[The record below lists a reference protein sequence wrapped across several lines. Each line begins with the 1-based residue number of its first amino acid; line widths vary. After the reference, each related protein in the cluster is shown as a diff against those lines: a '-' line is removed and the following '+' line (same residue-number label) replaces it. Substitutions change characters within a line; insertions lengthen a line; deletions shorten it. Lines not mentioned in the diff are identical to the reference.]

1 MEIFP
6 AIDLKQGCAVR
17 LSKGEMQSAKI
28 YSKDPCE
35 LAKKF
40 EDLGAKWLH
49 LVDLDGAFAG
59 EAVNFKAI
67 ERIVKSTRLRVEVGG
82 GIRDE
87 ARIKE
92 YLSLGVDRFI
102 LGSAALKNPDF
113 VRRMAKLYCIV
124 VGIDAKEGLVAT
136 EGWAELSRVK
146 ATDLARDYA
155 NAGVCAIICTDISRD
170 GMLSGVNVEFSRSIA
185 KACGID
191 TIASGG
197 VKDMNDIIALKNAE
211 LIAGVIVG
219 KAYYEGTLNLKKAF
233 EALKNARA

>member
-1 MEIFP
+1 MEILP

-113 VRRMAKLYCIV
+113 VRRMAKLYRIV
-124 VGIDAKEGLVAT
+124 VGIDAKDGLVAT

-155 NAGVCAIICTDISRD
+155 DAGVCAIICTDISRD

-185 KACGID
+185 EASGID

-197 VKDMNDIIALKNAE
+197 VKDMSDIIALKNAE
-211 LIAGVIVG
+211 LIAGLIVG
-219 KAYYEGTLNLKKAF
+219 KAYYEGTLDLKKAF
-233 EALKNARA
+233 EAL

>member
-102 LGSAALKNPDF
+102 LGSAALKNRDF
-113 VRRMAKLYCIV
+113 VKQMAKLYRIV

-155 NAGVCAIICTDISRD
+155 DAGVCAIICTDISRD

-185 KACGID
+185 KASGID

-197 VKDMNDIIALKNAE
+197 VKDINDIIALKNAE

-219 KAYYEGTLNLKKAF
+219 KAYYEGTLDLKKAF
-233 EALKNARA
+233 EAL

>member
-67 ERIVKSTRLRVEVGG
+67 ERIVKNTRLRVEVGG

-113 VRRMAKLYCIV
+113 VKQMAKLYRIV

-136 EGWAELSRVK
+136 AGWAELSRVK

-155 NAGVCAIICTDISRD
+155 DAGVCAIICTDISRD

-185 KACGID
+185 KASGID

-197 VKDMNDIIALKNAE
+197 VKDINDIIALKNAG

-219 KAYYEGTLNLKKAF
+219 KAYYEGTLDLKKAF
-233 EALKNARA
+233 EAL

>member
-28 YSKDPCE
+28 YSKDPCD

-67 ERIVKSTRLRVEVGG
+67 ERIVKSTSLRVEVGG

-92 YLSLGVDRFI
+92 YLNLGVDRFI
-102 LGSAALKNPDF
+102 LGSAALKNSDF
-113 VRRMAKLYCIV
+113 VKRMAKLYRIV
-124 VGIDAKEGLVAT
+124 VGIDAKDGLVAT

-155 NAGVCAIICTDISRD
+155 DAGVCAIICTDISRD

-185 KACGID
+185 KVCGID

-197 VKDMNDIIALKNAE
+197 VKDINDIIALKNAG

-219 KAYYEGTLNLKKAF
+219 KAYYEGTLDLKKAF
-233 EALKNARA
+233 EAL

>member
-87 ARIKE
+87 ARIKG

-113 VRRMAKLYCIV
+113 VKQMAKLYRIV

-155 NAGVCAIICTDISRD
+155 DAGVCAIICTDISRD

-185 KACGID
+185 KASGID

-197 VKDMNDIIALKNAE
+197 VKDINDIIALKNAE

-219 KAYYEGTLNLKKAF
+219 KAYYEGTLDLKKAF
-233 EALKNARA
+233 EAL

>member
-102 LGSAALKNPDF
+102 LGSAALKNRDF
-113 VRRMAKLYCIV
+113 VRRMAKLYRIV
-124 VGIDAKEGLVAT
+124 VGIDAKDGLVAT

-155 NAGVCAIICTDISRD
+155 DAGVCAIICTDISRD

-185 KACGID
+185 KASGID

-197 VKDMNDIIALKNAE
+197 VKDMNDIIALKNAG
-211 LIAGVIVG
+211 LIAGIIVG
-219 KAYYEGTLNLKKAF
+219 KAYYEGTLDLKKAF
-233 EALKNARA
+233 EAL

>member
-87 ARIKE
+87 ARIKQ
-92 YLSLGVDRFI
+92 YLNLGVDRFI
-102 LGSAALKNPDF
+102 LGSAALKNRDF
-113 VRRMAKLYCIV
+113 VKKMAKLYRIV
-124 VGIDAKEGLVAT
+124 VGIDAKDGLVAT
-136 EGWAELSRVK
+136 EGWAELSRVR
-146 ATDLARDYA
+146 ATDLAREYA
-155 NAGVCAIICTDISRD
+155 DAGVCAIICTDISRD

-185 KACGID
+185 KASGID

-211 LIAGVIVG
+211 LIAGLIVG
-219 KAYYEGTLNLKKAF
+219 KAYYEGTLDLKKAF
-233 EALKNARA
+233 EAL

>member
-28 YSKDPCE
+28 YSKDPCD

-113 VRRMAKLYCIV
+113 VKQMAKLYRIV
-124 VGIDAKEGLVAT
+124 VGIDAKDGLVAT
-136 EGWAELSRVK
+136 EGWAELSRVR

-155 NAGVCAIICTDISRD
+155 DAGVCAIICTDISRD

-185 KACGID
+185 KASGID

-197 VKDMNDIIALKNAE
+197 VKDMSDIIALKNAG

-219 KAYYEGTLNLKKAF
+219 KAYYEGTLDLKKAF
-233 EALKNARA
+233 EAL

>member
-67 ERIVKSTRLRVEVGG
+67 EQIVKSTRLRVEVGG

-87 ARIKE
+87 ARIKQ

-102 LGSAALKNPDF
+102 LGSAALKNRDF
-113 VRRMAKLYCIV
+113 VRRMAKLYRIV

-146 ATDLARDYA
+146 ATDLAREYA
-155 NAGVCAIICTDISRD
+155 DAGVCAIICTDISRD
-170 GMLSGVNVEFSRSIA
+170 GMLSGVNVEFSHSIA
-185 KACGID
+185 EACGID

-197 VKDMNDIIALKNAE
+197 VKDMNDIIALKNAGS
-211 LIAGVIVG
+211 IAGVIVG
-219 KAYYEGTLNLKKAF
+219 KAYYEGTLDLKKAF
-233 EALKNARA
+233 EAI

>member
-1 MEIFP
+1 MEILP

-87 ARIKE
+87 VRIKE

-102 LGSAALKNPDF
+102 LGSAALKNRDF
-113 VRRMAKLYCIV
+113 VRGMAKLYRIV
-124 VGIDAKEGLVAT
+124 VGIDAKDGLVAT

-155 NAGVCAIICTDISRD
+155 DAGVCAIICTDISRD

-185 KACGID
+185 KASGID

-197 VKDMNDIIALKNAE
+197 VKDMSDIIALKNAE
-211 LIAGVIVG
+211 FIAGVIVG
-219 KAYYEGTLNLKKAF
+219 KAYYEGTLDLKKAF
-233 EALKNARA
+233 EAL

>member
-1 MEIFP
+1 MEILP

-59 EAVNFKAI
+59 EAINFKAI
-67 ERIVKSTRLRVEVGG
+67 ERIVKSTRLSVEVGG

-87 ARIKE
+87 ARIKQ
-92 YLSLGVDRFI
+92 YFNLGVDRFI

-113 VRRMAKLYCIV
+113 VRRMAKLYRIV
-124 VGIDAKEGLVAT
+124 VGIDAKNGLVAT

-155 NAGVCAIICTDISRD
+155 DAGVCAIICTDISRD

-185 KACGID
+185 KASGID

-197 VKDMNDIIALKNAE
+197 VKDMNDIITLKNAG

-219 KAYYEGTLNLKKAF
+219 KAYYEGTLDLKKAF
-233 EALKNARA
+233 EAL

>member
-92 YLSLGVDRFI
+92 YLNLGVDRFI

-113 VRRMAKLYCIV
+113 VRRMAKLYRIV
-124 VGIDAKEGLVAT
+124 VGIDAKDGLVAT

-146 ATDLARDYA
+146 ATDLAREYA
-155 NAGVCAIICTDISRD
+155 DAGVCAIICTDISRD

-185 KACGID
+185 KASGID

-197 VKDMNDIIALKNAE
+197 VKDMNDIIALKNAGS
-211 LIAGVIVG
+211 IAGLIVG
-219 KAYYEGTLNLKKAF
+219 KAYYEGTLDLKKAF
-233 EALKNARA
+233 EAL

>member
-113 VRRMAKLYCIV
+113 VKQMAKLYRIV
-124 VGIDAKEGLVAT
+124 VGIDAKDGLVAT

-155 NAGVCAIICTDISRD
+155 DAGVCAIICTDISRD

-185 KACGID
+185 KVCGID

-197 VKDMNDIIALKNAE
+197 VKDINDIIALKNVE

-219 KAYYEGTLNLKKAF
+219 KAYYEGTLDLKKAF
-233 EALKNARA
+233 EAL

>member
-113 VRRMAKLYCIV
+113 VKQMAKLYRIV

-155 NAGVCAIICTDISRD
+155 DAGVCAIICTDISRD

-185 KACGID
+185 KASGID

-197 VKDMNDIIALKNAE
+197 VKDMSDIIALKNAE

-219 KAYYEGTLNLKKAF
+219 KAYYEGTLDLKKAF
-233 EALKNARA
+233 EAL

>member
-87 ARIKE
+87 ARING

-102 LGSAALKNPDF
+102 LGSAALKNRDF
-113 VRRMAKLYCIV
+113 VKQMAKLYRIV
-124 VGIDAKEGLVAT
+124 VGIDAKDGLVAT

-155 NAGVCAIICTDISRD
+155 DAGVCAIICTDISRD

-197 VKDMNDIIALKNAE
+197 VKDMNDIIALKNAGS
-211 LIAGVIVG
+211 IAGLIVG
-219 KAYYEGTLNLKKAF
+219 KAYYEGTLDLKKAF
-233 EALKNARA
+233 EAL

>member
-6 AIDLKQGCAVR
+6 AIDLKQECAVR

-87 ARIKE
+87 ARIKQ
-92 YLSLGVDRFI
+92 YLNLGVDRFI

-113 VRRMAKLYCIV
+113 VKQMAKLYRIV

-155 NAGVCAIICTDISRD
+155 DAGVCAIICTDISRD

-197 VKDMNDIIALKNAE
+197 VKDMSDIIALKNAE

-219 KAYYEGTLNLKKAF
+219 KAYYEGTLDLKKAF
-233 EALKNARA
+233 EAL

>member
-102 LGSAALKNPDF
+102 LGSAALKNRDF
-113 VRRMAKLYCIV
+113 VKQMAKLYRIV

-155 NAGVCAIICTDISRD
+155 DAGVCAIICTDISRD

-197 VKDMNDIIALKNAE
+197 VKDMNDIIALKNAG

-219 KAYYEGTLNLKKAF
+219 KAYYEGTLDLKKAF
-233 EALKNARA
+233 ETL

>member
-40 EDLGAKWLH
+40 EALGAKWLH

-92 YLSLGVDRFI
+92 YLNLGVDRFI

-113 VRRMAKLYCIV
+113 VKGMAKLYRIV
-124 VGIDAKEGLVAT
+124 VGIDAKDGLVAT

-155 NAGVCAIICTDISRD
+155 DAGVCAIICTDISRD

-185 KACGID
+185 KASGID

-219 KAYYEGTLNLKKAF
+219 KAYYEGTLDLKKAF
-233 EALKNARA
+233 EAL

>member
-87 ARIKE
+87 ARIKQ

-102 LGSAALKNPDF
+102 LGSAALKNSDF
-113 VRRMAKLYCIV
+113 VKQMAKLYRIV

-155 NAGVCAIICTDISRD
+155 DAGVCAIICTDISRD

-185 KACGID
+185 KASGID

-197 VKDMNDIIALKNAE
+197 VKDINDIIALKNAG

-219 KAYYEGTLNLKKAF
+219 KAYYEGTLDLKKAF
-233 EALKNARA
+233 EAL

>member
-67 ERIVKSTRLRVEVGG
+67 ERIVKNTRLRVEVGG

-113 VRRMAKLYCIV
+113 VKQMAKLYRIV

-155 NAGVCAIICTDISRD
+155 DAGVCAIICTDISRD

-185 KACGID
+185 KASGID

-219 KAYYEGTLNLKKAF
+219 KAYYEGTLDLKKAF
-233 EALKNARA
+233 EAL

>member
-92 YLSLGVDRFI
+92 YLNLGVDRFI
-102 LGSAALKNPDF
+102 LGSAALKNRDF
-113 VRRMAKLYCIV
+113 VKRMAKLYRIV
-124 VGIDAKEGLVAT
+124 VGIDAKDGLVAT

-155 NAGVCAIICTDISRD
+155 DAGVCAIICTDISRD

-185 KACGID
+185 KVCGID

-197 VKDMNDIIALKNAE
+197 VKDINDIIALKNAG

-219 KAYYEGTLNLKKAF
+219 KAYYEGTLDLKKAF
-233 EALKNARA
+233 EAL

>member
-67 ERIVKSTRLRVEVGG
+67 ERIVKSTSLRVEVGG

-87 ARIKE
+87 ARIKQ
-92 YLSLGVDRFI
+92 YLNLGVDRFI
-102 LGSAALKNPDF
+102 LGSAALKNRDF
-113 VRRMAKLYCIV
+113 VKRMAKLYRIV
-124 VGIDAKEGLVAT
+124 VGIDAKDGLVAT

-155 NAGVCAIICTDISRD
+155 DAGVCAIICTDISRD
-170 GMLSGVNVEFSRSIA
+170 GMLSGVNVEFSRYIA
-185 KACGID
+185 KVCGID

-197 VKDMNDIIALKNAE
+197 VKDINDIIALKNAE

-219 KAYYEGTLNLKKAF
+219 KAYYEGTLDLKKAF
-233 EALKNARA
+233 EAL

>member
-67 ERIVKSTRLRVEVGG
+67 ERIVKSTSLRVEVGG

-102 LGSAALKNPDF
+102 LGSAALKNRDF
-113 VRRMAKLYCIV
+113 VKQMAKFYRIV

-155 NAGVCAIICTDISRD
+155 DAGVCAIICTDISRD

-185 KACGID
+185 KASGID

-211 LIAGVIVG
+211 LIAGLIVG
-219 KAYYEGTLNLKKAF
+219 KAYYEGTLDLKKAF
-233 EALKNARA
+233 EAL

>member
-87 ARIKE
+87 ARIKQ
-92 YLSLGVDRFI
+92 YLNLGVDRFI
-102 LGSAALKNPDF
+102 LGSAALKNRDF
-113 VRRMAKLYCIV
+113 VKQMAKLYRIV
-124 VGIDAKEGLVAT
+124 VGIDAKDGLVAT

-185 KACGID
+185 KASGID

-197 VKDMNDIIALKNAE
+197 VKDMNDIIALKNAGS
-211 LIAGVIVG
+211 IAGLIVG
-219 KAYYEGTLNLKKAF
+219 KAYYEGTLDLKKAF
-233 EALKNARA
+233 EAL

>member
-67 ERIVKSTRLRVEVGG
+67 ERIVKSTRLHVEVGG

-92 YLSLGVDRFI
+92 YLNLGVDRFI
-102 LGSAALKNPDF
+102 LGSAALKNRDF
-113 VRRMAKLYCIV
+113 VRGMAKLYRIV

-155 NAGVCAIICTDISRD
+155 DAGVCAIICTDISRD

-233 EALKNARA
+233 EAL

>member
-92 YLSLGVDRFI
+92 YLNLGVDRFI

-113 VRRMAKLYCIV
+113 VKQMARLYRIV
-124 VGIDAKEGLVAT
+124 VGIDAKDGLVAT

-146 ATDLARDYA
+146 ATDLAQDYA
-155 NAGVCAIICTDISRD
+155 DAGVCAIICTDISRD

-197 VKDMNDIIALKNAE
+197 VKDINDIIALKNAE

-219 KAYYEGTLNLKKAF
+219 KAYYEGTLDLKKAF
-233 EALKNARA
+233 EAL

>member
-113 VRRMAKLYCIV
+113 VRGMAKLYRIV

-136 EGWAELSRVK
+136 EGWAELSRVR

-155 NAGVCAIICTDISRD
+155 DAGVCAIICTDISRD

-185 KACGID
+185 KARGID

-219 KAYYEGTLNLKKAF
+219 KAYYEGTLDLKKAF
-233 EALKNARA
+233 EAL

>member
-40 EDLGAKWLH
+40 EALGAKWLH

-87 ARIKE
+87 ARIKQ

-113 VRRMAKLYCIV
+113 VKQMAKLYRIV

-146 ATDLARDYA
+146 ATDLAREYA
-155 NAGVCAIICTDISRD
+155 DAGVCAIICTDISRD

-219 KAYYEGTLNLKKAF
+219 KAYYEGTLDLKRAF
-233 EALKNARA
+233 EAL

>member
-59 EAVNFKAI
+59 EAVNFKVI

-92 YLSLGVDRFI
+92 YLNLGVDRFI
-102 LGSAALKNPDF
+102 LGSAALKNRDF
-113 VRRMAKLYCIV
+113 VRRMAKLYRIV

-136 EGWAELSRVK
+136 EGWAELSHVK

-155 NAGVCAIICTDISRD
+155 DAGVCAIICTDISRD

-185 KACGID
+185 KASGID

-197 VKDMNDIIALKNAE
+197 VKDINDIIALKNAE

-219 KAYYEGTLNLKKAF
+219 KAYYEGTLDLKKAF
-233 EALKNARA
+233 EAL

>member
-67 ERIVKSTRLRVEVGG
+67 EQIVKSTRLRVEVGG

-87 ARIKE
+87 VRIKE

-102 LGSAALKNPDF
+102 LGSAALKNRDF
-113 VRRMAKLYCIV
+113 VRRMAKLYRIV

-155 NAGVCAIICTDISRD
+155 DAGVCAIICTDISRD

-197 VKDMNDIIALKNAE
+197 VKDMNDIIALKNAGS
-211 LIAGVIVG
+211 IAGVIVG
-219 KAYYEGTLNLKKAF
+219 KAYYEGTLDLKKAF
-233 EALKNARA
+233 EAL

>member
-59 EAVNFKAI
+59 EAVNFKVI

-92 YLSLGVDRFI
+92 YLNLGVDRFI
-102 LGSAALKNPDF
+102 LGSAALKNRDF
-113 VRRMAKLYCIV
+113 VRRMAKLYRIV
-124 VGIDAKEGLVAT
+124 VGIDAKNGLVAT
-136 EGWAELSRVK
+136 EGWAELSHVK

-155 NAGVCAIICTDISRD
+155 DAGVCAIICTDISRD

-185 KACGID
+185 KASGID

-197 VKDMNDIIALKNAE
+197 VKDINDIIALKNAE

-219 KAYYEGTLNLKKAF
+219 KAYYEGTLDLKKAF
-233 EALKNARA
+233 EAL

>member
-40 EDLGAKWLH
+40 EDPGAKWLH
-49 LVDLDGAFAG
+49 LVDLAGAFAG
-59 EAVNFKAI
+59 EAVNFRAI

-92 YLSLGVDRFI
+92 YLNLGVDRFI

-113 VRRMAKLYCIV
+113 VKQMAKLYRIV

-155 NAGVCAIICTDISRD
+155 DAGVCAIICTDISRD

-197 VKDMNDIIALKNAE
+197 VKDINDIIALKNAE

-219 KAYYEGTLNLKKAF
+219 KAYYEGTLDLKKAF
-233 EALKNARA
+233 EAL

>member
-1 MEIFP
+1 MEILP

-113 VRRMAKLYCIV
+113 VKQMAKLYRIV

-155 NAGVCAIICTDISRD
+155 DAGVCAIICPDISRD

-185 KACGID
+185 KASGID

-219 KAYYEGTLNLKKAF
+219 KAYYEGTLDLKKAF
-233 EALKNARA
+233 EAL

>member
-113 VRRMAKLYCIV
+113 VKQMAKLYRIV
-124 VGIDAKEGLVAT
+124 VGIDAKNGLVAT

-155 NAGVCAIICTDISRD
+155 DAGVCAIICTDISRD

-197 VKDMNDIIALKNAE
+197 VKDMSDIIALKKAG

-219 KAYYEGTLNLKKAF
+219 KAYYEGTLDLKKAF
-233 EALKNARA
+233 EAL

>member
-59 EAVNFKAI
+59 EAINFKAI

-92 YLSLGVDRFI
+92 YLNLGVDRFI
-102 LGSAALKNPDF
+102 LGSAALKNRDF
-113 VRRMAKLYCIV
+113 VRIMAKLYRIV
-124 VGIDAKEGLVAT
+124 VGIDAKDGLVAT
-136 EGWAELSRVK
+136 EGWAELSRVR

-155 NAGVCAIICTDISRD
+155 DAGVCAIICTDISRD

-185 KACGID
+185 KASGID

-197 VKDMNDIIALKNAE
+197 VKDMNDIIALKNASS
-211 LIAGVIVG
+211 IAGVIVG
-219 KAYYEGTLNLKKAF
+219 KAYYEGTLDLKKAF
-233 EALKNARA
+233 EAL

>member
-102 LGSAALKNPDF
+102 LGSAALKNRDF
-113 VRRMAKLYCIV
+113 VKQMAKLYRIV

-155 NAGVCAIICTDISRD
+155 DAGVCAIICTDISRD

-185 KACGID
+185 KASGID

-197 VKDMNDIIALKNAE
+197 VKDMSDIIALKNTE

-219 KAYYEGTLNLKKAF
+219 KAYYEGTLDLKKAF
-233 EALKNARA
+233 EAL